1 LIKSIY
7 FFVFFLLLDFIYTNI
22 IYPNFNYLGFDL
34 ITSFTNNVVC
44 YSILF
49 ITVISYNSI
58 KVNPVASFFL
68 FLFLAFAF
76 IPHLILLKYGTVG
89 LNITFGYLIIFYI
102 IILLQSKK
110 FGKTKF
116 LKIKLSDKHLLIISL
131 ILALPFFLHY
141 GFELNF
147 NNLMLIDVYETRA
160 KQSANS
166 NMYLNYTYSLLAS
179 VFFPIVMIK
188 LLSKKKYI
196 LLSFFIIL
204 YLYFFLVGAHKQL
217 LFNLFLIFIFF
228 NFKNK
233 NLERNLL
240 FVFSFFLI
248 LSIIE
253 FLYFKTFLITN
264 FFTRRVLFLPTLL
277 DKYYFDFFETNSL
290 FWSDSWLKFILD
302 YPYQYGVPYVIAGT
316 YLNDWNMSSNNGIVS
331 DGFSQAGYLG
341 ILINA
346 VFIGYILRYL
356 NSNNIEFKYYGIIF
370 IFLINILS
378 ATLSTVLITH
388 GGLLLIILSYKLKK
402 TN

>member
-1 LIKSIY
+1 M
-7 FFVFFLLLDFIYTNI
+7 
-22 IYPNFNYLGFDL
+22 
-34 ITSFTNNVVC
+34 
-44 YSILF
+44 
-49 ITVISYNSI
+49 
-58 KVNPVASFFL
+58 
-68 FLFLAFAF
+68 
-76 IPHLILLKYGTVG
+76 ILLKYGTVG

-160 KQSANS
+160 KQSTNS
-166 NMYLNYTYSLLAS
+166 NMYFNYTYSLLAS
-179 VFFPIVMIK
+179 VFFPITMIK

-240 FVFSFFLI
+240 FVFSVFLI

-302 YPYQYGVPYVIAGT
+302 YPYPYGAPYMIAGT

-388 GGLLLIILSYKLKK
+388 GGLLLIFLSYKLKK